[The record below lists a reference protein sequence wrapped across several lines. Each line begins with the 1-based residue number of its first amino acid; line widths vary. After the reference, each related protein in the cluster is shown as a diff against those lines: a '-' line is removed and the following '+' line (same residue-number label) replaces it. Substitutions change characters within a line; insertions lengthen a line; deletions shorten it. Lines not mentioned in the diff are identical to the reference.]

1 MGWAD
6 INLDHRVS
14 RDRRRA
20 AAGYFVG
27 AWPSFNDAGSAC
39 AFSDLYR
46 VLARRTADY
55 RAVYVV
61 GDVAIIHGGR
71 YYDRQADPRTR
82 RRYFISVRLCRRS
95 RSRWATGS
103 AKRTIRSG

>member
-6 INLDHRVS
+6 INLDHRFR

-27 AWPSFNDAGSAC
+27 AWPSFNDAGRTG
-39 AFSDLYR
+39 AFSDFYR
-46 VLARRTADY
+46 VLARRTPDY
-55 RAVYVV
+55 RVVYVF
-61 GDVAIIHGGR
+61 GDAAIVHGGR
-71 YYDRQADPRTR
+71 DYDRQIDPRTR
-82 RRYFISVRLCRRS
+82 GCHFISVRLCRRS

-103 AKRTIRSG
+103 AKRTI